1 VNRLQWGGGGGRGVI
16 NKVSLFKVSSNLPV
30 QNSACV
36 HRNFGRVNQALL
48 FSFLKT
54 RGPGSLFMAGGGTE
68 EKRVG

>member
-1 VNRLQWGGGGGRGVI
+1 M
-16 NKVSLFKVSSNLPV
+16 NKSSLFKVSSNLPV
-30 QNSACV
+30 KNSSCV
-36 HRNFGRVNQALL
+36 HKNFGGVKQALL